1 MAETKTNEV
10 TSRCTRSLRY
20 YWKTVSVTHQIA
32 MFTAFYLHVHI
43 QSNTDGNDLLI
54 THASQDFILG
64 KFDDQVRE
72 SL

>member
-1 MAETKTNEV
+1 MWLHKKF
-10 TSRCTRSLRY
+10 RY

-43 QSNTDGNDLLI
+43 RSNTDGNASLI